1 MIPGPTF
8 VPERILSAMCRDYG
22 SGQGDPEFLELYA
35 RTGRRLG
42 ALMGTRNDV
51 VFMTG
56 EGMLALWAALKSC
69 LKSGDGVLSVV
80 TGIFGDGIA
89 DMAASIGCRTEKV
102 LFPYNASVDAGDG
115 LQRIEDAAGRVKPV
129 MLTAVHCETPSGTLN
144 PLEGIAEIKQRLG
157 VPLFYVDAVSSL
169 GGVPVEADARH
180 IDLLLGGSQKCLSAP
195 PSMSMLA
202 VSPAAWERSRRVGYR
217 GYDALLPFRTVQED
231 GRCPYTPYRHGLA
244 ALAAALDGIEEAG
257 IAATFARHE
266 QAAALCRNGLTDL
279 GIELFPAPDAVPSPT
294 VTAALA
300 PPGTEFARLQA
311 ALRGRGLAVA
321 GSFGPMA
328 GKVFRLGHMGSQ
340 ADPILVQKAL
350 RIIAEVT
357 DDLRRAQPGRRHEPE
372 DRGLKP

>member
-1 MIPGPTF
+1 MVPGPTF

-22 SGQGDPEFLELYA
+22 SGQIEPEYLELYA
-35 RTGRRLG
+35 ETGRRAG

-69 LKSGDGVLSVV
+69 LKSGDAVLSVV
-80 TGIFGDGIA
+80 TGVFGDGIA
-89 DMAASIGCRTEKV
+89 DMAASIGCRAEKV
-102 LFPYNASVDAGDG
+102 TFPYNAVVGDG
-115 LQRIEDAAGRVKPV
+115 DDLQRIEDAVRRVKPA

-144 PLEGIAEIKQRLG
+144 PLEGMGEIKHRLG

-195 PSMSMLA
+195 PSMSMVA
-202 VSPAAWERSRRVGYR
+202 VSPAAWDCAERIGYR

-244 ALAAALDGIEEAG
+244 ALSAALDIIEETGADG
-257 IAATFARHE
+257 TFARHE
-266 QAAALCRNGLTDL
+266 RVAALCRKGLTDL
-279 GIELFPAPDAVPSPT
+279 GIELFPAPEAVPSPT
-294 VTAALA
+294 VTAALV
-300 PPGTEFARLQA
+300 PPGAEFARLQA
-311 ALRGRGLAVA
+311 ALRRRGLAVA

-328 GKVFRLGHMGSQ
+328 GKLFRLGHMGSQ
-340 ADPILVQKAL
+340 ADPVLVQKAL
-350 RIIAEVT
+350 DIIADVA
-357 DDLRRAQPGRRHEPE
+357 DDLRRAQ
-372 DRGLKP
+372 